1 MHIKQVKISGFRSY
15 RDATISDLSPN
26 HNVIVG
32 RNGSGKSNFLFA
44 IEFVLSDKFSSLSSV
59 RRRELFH
66 EGIGE
71 GATVARVSIV
81 LDNSDRRIVTED
93 TDEVV
98 IGRQVSA
105 KKDNYFKGSKVITR
119 NDMILLMTSAG
130 FSLSNPYY
138 VVKQGRINELA
149 TSSDATRLRILKE
162 VAGSEMYD
170 TQRMRNLKSLH
181 EASMK
186 GAKIEFL
193 LSSIES
199 RLKMLQK
206 AREDAVE
213 FRKWD
218 RIKRSVEYFIYEN
231 HLKEHRKKLTKLDDE
246 REQLR
251 EVIDKVE
258 KEMQN
263 TQESSLSLQT
273 EQSELENRISRVI
286 DEKSVL
292 LGEQMQLLEKK
303 TELELRV
310 GDLSKEVEQQ
320 QSARKEAQDALMKLD
335 ADIDSKQQQLN
346 EIKSEHEALANEMA
360 ELNTYIRISDQRCEE
375 LYMKQGQTDH
385 YETVEERD
393 NELKKQIRLCERQV
407 AEITDRIAEIERNLQ
422 DGEEEVQHLKQQILV
437 VGRRIDECTDET
449 AIVGNKIA
457 HIRDQI
463 CQAIIRQQEAVREE
477 NNARN
482 EVHVIEMDVVRRDG
496 RLRGVVGKSIMSGVD
511 SVKRI
516 LQQFRDSN
524 RNGEYDHILNGYHGL
539 LVDLFEYDDVYVRAI
554 DVAAG
559 NRLFYHV
566 VDDDVIALQ
575 ILRKVNTE
583 DMMGE
588 VYFFPLNRILAKPSK
603 KIADQDG
610 RPLIDALRYDGLFDA
625 LFRKVFGQMA
635 VVRNLEAAL
644 RIMKSEGVS
653 CVTFDGDQ
661 VRRGGMMSGGYLDV
675 NRSRLGVY
683 LVHKKLLKRK
693 DDVEELL
700 KNATLKVQEIMTD
713 VDNLRM
719 KEVAL
724 EQKAAALKDELDI
737 GLRKKYEMSQ
747 QLRLVVDSKEP
758 KMALYMTQKNRVR
771 EMEANKENLEKQL
784 GTPFLSQLTAEERE
798 LLQNLQAGIKEKRAR
813 MEEVANKCAELDVI
827 KLQMEN
833 FLSVNLLRE
842 RDSLQARVDDI
853 SLLEKRNNLQA
864 EIAEM
869 ESLSHRIS
877 EIAAKVIELDEEL
890 AAYEE
895 SKRMESVGLEE
906 YQEHQNELELRRV
919 ELLKKVDRIYMKRFD
934 LLARV
939 EEDLRKMRNVY
950 PLPLH
955 SKEYENCSLKELNGK
970 LSEALNHLREYKV
983 VNEAA
988 VYQYEEA
995 NALWEEV
1002 KKNFD
1007 QNRADLKAIDDALKV
1022 LDQRKYDAIELT
1034 FRQVSKEFRLV
1045 FQKLVPGGRGSIV
1058 MRVRRTDSKRS
1069 VRPNA
1074 HRVEAFVGLSVKVS
1088 FAETADIRDV
1098 QILSGGQKTVV
1109 SLALIFAIHK
1119 IDRSPFY
1126 IFDEVDAALDAQ
1138 YRQALADMIHE
1149 LSKRSQFITT
1159 TFRPELIASADKCYI
1174 VNFRDKES
1182 RIEAVTEERAYGFV
1196 ERTHVGH

>member
-1 MHIKQVKISGFRSY
+1 SVVSRRERLSFVEGCGRSISAMHIKQVKISGFRSY

-81 LDNSDRRIVTED
+81 LDNSDRRIVT
-93 TDEVV
+93 
-98 IGRQVSA
+98 
-105 KKDNYFKGSKVITR
+105 
-119 NDMILLMTSAG
+119 MILLMTSAG

-449 AIVGNKIA
+449 AI
-457 HIRDQI
+457 
-463 CQAIIRQQEAVREE
+463 
-477 NNARN
+477 
-482 EVHVIEMDVVRRDG
+482 
-496 RLRGVVGKSIMSGVD
+496 
-511 SVKRI
+511 
-516 LQQFRDSN
+516 
-524 RNGEYDHILNGYHGL
+524 
-539 LVDLFEYDDVYVRAI
+539 
-554 DVAAG
+554 
-559 NRLFYHV
+559 
-566 VDDDVIALQ
+566 
-575 ILRKVNTE
+575 
-583 DMMGE
+583 
-588 VYFFPLNRILAKPSK
+588 
-603 KIADQDG
+603 
-610 RPLIDALRYDGLFDA
+610 
-625 LFRKVFGQMA
+625 
-635 VVRNLEAAL
+635 
-644 RIMKSEGVS
+644 
-653 CVTFDGDQ
+653 
-661 VRRGGMMSGGYLDV
+661 
-675 NRSRLGVY
+675 
-683 LVHKKLLKRK
+683 
-693 DDVEELL
+693 
-700 KNATLKVQEIMTD
+700 
-713 VDNLRM
+713 
-719 KEVAL
+719 
-724 EQKAAALKDELDI
+724 
-737 GLRKKYEMSQ
+737 
-747 QLRLVVDSKEP
+747 
-758 KMALYMTQKNRVR
+758 
-771 EMEANKENLEKQL
+771 
-784 GTPFLSQLTAEERE
+784 
-798 LLQNLQAGIKEKRAR
+798 
-813 MEEVANKCAELDVI
+813 
-827 KLQMEN
+827 
-833 FLSVNLLRE
+833 
-842 RDSLQARVDDI
+842 
-853 SLLEKRNNLQA
+853 
-864 EIAEM
+864 
-869 ESLSHRIS
+869 
-877 EIAAKVIELDEEL
+877 
-890 AAYEE
+890 
-895 SKRMESVGLEE
+895 
-906 YQEHQNELELRRV
+906 
-919 ELLKKVDRIYMKRFD
+919 
-934 LLARV
+934 
-939 EEDLRKMRNVY
+939 
-950 PLPLH
+950 
-955 SKEYENCSLKELNGK
+955 
-970 LSEALNHLREYKV
+970 
-983 VNEAA
+983 
-988 VYQYEEA
+988 
-995 NALWEEV
+995 
-1002 KKNFD
+1002 
-1007 QNRADLKAIDDALKV
+1007 
-1022 LDQRKYDAIELT
+1022 
-1034 FRQVSKEFRLV
+1034 
-1045 FQKLVPGGRGSIV
+1045 
-1058 MRVRRTDSKRS
+1058 
-1069 VRPNA
+1069 
-1074 HRVEAFVGLSVKVS
+1074 
-1088 FAETADIRDV
+1088 
-1098 QILSGGQKTVV
+1098 
-1109 SLALIFAIHK
+1109 
-1119 IDRSPFY
+1119 
-1126 IFDEVDAALDAQ
+1126 
-1138 YRQALADMIHE
+1138 
-1149 LSKRSQFITT
+1149 
-1159 TFRPELIASADKCYI
+1159 
-1174 VNFRDKES
+1174 
-1182 RIEAVTEERAYGFV
+1182 
-1196 ERTHVGH
+1196 